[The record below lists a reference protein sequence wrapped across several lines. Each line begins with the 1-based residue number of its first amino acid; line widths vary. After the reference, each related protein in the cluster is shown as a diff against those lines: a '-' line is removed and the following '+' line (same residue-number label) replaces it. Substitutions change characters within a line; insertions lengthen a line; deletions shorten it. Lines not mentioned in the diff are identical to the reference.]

1 MTKRDPDARFQAELK
16 MCARADRD
24 TAESRAR
31 AADQRVAEAEADR
44 DTAED
49 ERDQLIKLITLNG
62 FTVMRGDFMLRDG
75 THSAFHVRPTDV
87 RRLLNNALVALNRP
101 ED

>member
-1 MTKRDPDARFQAELK
+1 MSDAANERERIREKERIRLREAATYGH
-16 MCARADRD
+16 CDADR
-24 TAESRAR
+24 
-31 AADQRVAEAEADR
+31 RVAGAEADR
-44 DTAED
+44 DTAEE